1 MSTGGV
7 AIGIA
12 TSSGDRGGGGGGGEL
27 CRLITCTVTD
37 LERVVSSGCGSI
49 RSLSK
54 SSTER
59 DDELK

>member
-12 TSSGDRGGGGGGGEL
+12 TSSGDRGGGGGGEL

-59 DDELK
+59 DDGLK